1 VKGLQAQA
9 YFFDHVPGLLSRMSQ
24 PLHEKADKLTEPK
37 PVKMADTLKPAS
49 LINDGHSLSD
59 CNNLCGFSAKKPG

>member
-1 VKGLQAQA
+1 
-9 YFFDHVPGLLSRMSQ
+9 MSQ